1 MRDLLRRVVSS
12 GVYRE
17 KNFLDDPFPAK
28 ILGPDL
34 WEMCDR
40 IIKVLGP
47 ILLLCRLADG
57 QKPVISKLYG
67 TQLYVRKCI
76 ETVATQAGENTM
88 ESKVRDVFLTRWPDL
103 QSDIVS
109 ATYLLDPLFV
119 DNSKTAAD
127 CIIKLWEVARKVNLL
142 LNY

>member
-1 MRDLLRRVVSS
+1 MTS

-17 KNFLDDPFPAK
+17 KNFVADPFPVS
-28 ILGPDL
+28 ILGADK
-34 WEMCDR
+34 WELMDR
-40 IIKVLGP
+40 VIKVLGP
-47 ILLLCRLADG
+47 LLLLCRLADG

-76 ETVATQAGENTM
+76 ETFAAAAGPYSI
-88 ESKVRDVFLTRWPDL
+88 ESKVRDVFLKRWDDL

-119 DNSKTAAD
+119 DNSK
-127 CIIKLWEVARKVNLL
+127 NSSG
-142 LNY
+142 